1 MSKRQILSY
10 TPIAAILSVALLLR
24 VWRLNL
30 PTGYI
35 FDEVY
40 YAKNAAS
47 LITSFVELDENG
59 NSEFVVHP
67 PLGKWLIGLGI
78 KIFGNNEFGWRISS
92 AIFGVLSIFLIYLIV
107 KKLFASESLA
117 LAAAFLL
124 SFDGLNL
131 VMSRVALLDIFLMVF
146 ILLTFYLLILNKY
159 ILSGV
164 AIGCALAVKW
174 SAAFVIIALI
184 IFVIIDQKDNLRK
197 LFNYLVSYT
206 VVPLVVY
213 LISWSGW
220 IFTQNGWARQSEGNF
235 LTSLWNNHLQILNFH
250 RELTQS
256 HAYQASPWSW
266 LILGR
271 PTSFFYS
278 ETGDCGQSKCAQEI
292 LAIGTPFLWWSAIF
306 AVAITFGFY
315 ITKKDKSAALIL
327 LGVASTYLPWF
338 AFQDRPLFYFYSITI
353 LPFLVLAIIYCF
365 NLIVTKR
372 GTMQYLVIY
381 TFLIG
386 LNFVYLLPL
395 FLGISIPYAEWLER
409 MWLSSWI

>member
-47 LITSFVELDENG
+47 LISSFVELDENG

-184 IFVIIDQKDNLRK
+184 IFVIIEQKNNLRK

-278 ETGDCGQSKCAQEI
+278 EAGDCGQSKCAQEI
-292 LAIGTPFLWWSAIF
+292 LAIGTPILWWSAIF

-327 LGVASTYLPWF
+327 LGIAGTYLPWF

-365 NLIVTKR
+365 NLIITKR

>member
-24 VWRLNL
+24 VWRLKL

-92 AIFGVLSIFLIYLIV
+92 ALFGVLSIFLIYLIV

-184 IFVIIDQKDNLRK
+184 IFVIIDQKNNLRK
-197 LFNYLVSYT
+197 LFNHLVSYT

-327 LGVASTYLPWF
+327 LGIAGTYLPWF

-365 NLIVTKR
+365 NLIITKR

>member
-47 LITSFVELDENG
+47 LISSFVELDENG

-146 ILLTFYLLILNKY
+146 ILSTFYLLILNKY

-184 IFVIIDQKDNLRK
+184 IFVIIEQKNNLRK
-197 LFNYLVSYT
+197 LFNYLISYT

-256 HAYQASPWSW
+256 HAYQASPWGW

-278 ETGDCGQSKCAQEI
+278 EAGDCGQLKCAQEI
-292 LAIGTPFLWWSAIF
+292 LAIGTPILWWSAIF

-327 LGVASTYLPWF
+327 LGIAGTYLPWF

-365 NLIVTKR
+365 NLIITKR

>member
-184 IFVIIDQKDNLRK
+184 IFVIIDQKNNLRK

-365 NLIVTKR
+365 NLIITKR

>member
-184 IFVIIDQKDNLRK
+184 IFVIIDQKNNLRK

>member
-1 MSKRQILSY
+1 M
-10 TPIAAILSVALLLR
+10 
-24 VWRLNL
+24 
-30 PTGYI
+30 
-35 FDEVY
+35 
-40 YAKNAAS
+40 
-47 LITSFVELDENG
+47 ELDENG

-117 LAAAFLL
+117 LGAAFLL

-184 IFVIIDQKDNLRK
+184 IFVIIEQKNNLRK
-197 LFNYLVSYT
+197 LFNYLISYT

-278 ETGDCGQSKCAQEI
+278 EAGDCGQSKCVQEI

-315 ITKKDKSAALIL
+315 ITKKDKSSALIL
-327 LGVASTYLPWF
+327 LGIAGTYLPWF
-338 AFQDRPLFYFYSITI
+338 AFQDRPPFYFYSITI

-365 NLIVTKR
+365 NLIITKR
-372 GTMQYLVIY
+372 GTMQYLVIN

-386 LNFVYLLPL
+386 LNFAYLLPL
-395 FLGISIPYAEWLER
+395 FLGISIPYAEWLSVCGLVVGFNLLIDR
-409 MWLSSWI
+409 SIIIWLSNLCLVK